1 MQSVAIIGTGI
12 SGLGS
17 AYMLQ
22 DKYNVT
28 VYEKNDYIGGHTR
41 TVNINTK
48 DGVVPVDT
56 GFIVFNH
63 NTYPNLTALFNK
75 LDVRT
80 NKSLMSF
87 GVSVNN
93 GWLEYGSQTLANVF
107 AQKKNLLSLKYLKFI
122 KDIMTFNH
130 YSQSLLSTNKI
141 NPSMTLSDYLQ
152 ELKVSKWFIDYYI
165 LAMGAAI
172 WSSPIEKMQAFPA
185 ESFIRF
191 FNNHGLLATSGQPQW
206 HTVDGGSKTYINKIL
221 DNLKAEIKLN
231 TGVSKVVR
239 NNGKVTITDNN
250 GEVNDYDHVIF
261 ASHSDQTLSML
272 DDVTDAEFEVLSQ
285 IKYQKNRMVLHS
297 DESFMPKNRKAWSSW
312 IYLSENKKDEGET
325 IALSYWMNNLQKLN
339 TDQSMI
345 VTLNP
350 SREPSLSLKHDEYI
364 FDHPVFD
371 KDAIEAQKLLPEIQG
386 KQNTWFTGAYWA
398 YGFHEDGLKSA
409 INVAKSLG
417 VEPSWLP
424 Q

>member
-22 DKYNVT
+22 EKYDVT
-28 VYEKNDYIGGHTR
+28 IYEKNDYIGGHTR
-41 TVNINTK
+41 TVDIKTK
-48 DGVVPVDT
+48 EGTVPVDT

-63 NTYPNLTALFNK
+63 NTYPNLTALFNQ
-75 LDVRT
+75 LGVNT
-80 NKSLMSF
+80 NESLMSF

-122 KDIMTFNH
+122 KDIFTFNN
-130 YSQSLLSTNKI
+130 YSQQLIASNTI
-141 NPSMTLSDYLQ
+141 NPTMTLSEYLQ
-152 ELKVSKWFIDYYI
+152 QLKVGKWFIDYYI

-172 WSSPIEKMQAFPA
+172 WSSPVEKMHAFPA

-206 HTVDGGSKTYINKIL
+206 HTVDGGSKAYIDKIL
-221 DNLKAEIKLN
+221 DNLNANIKLN
-231 TGVSKVVR
+231 SAVSKVERVQ
-239 NNGKVTITDNN
+239 GKVKITDNN
-250 GEVNDYDHVIF
+250 GDITTYDHVVF

-272 DDVTDAEFEVLSQ
+272 SDTTESESDILNK

-297 DESFMPKNRKAWSSW
+297 DESFMPKNKKAWSSW

-325 IALSYWMNNLQKLN
+325 IALSYWMNNLQKLD
-339 TDQSMI
+339 TKQSMI

-371 KDAIEAQKLLPEIQG
+371 GEAIEAQKRLPEIQG
-386 KQNTWFTGAYWA
+386 EQNTWFAGAYWS
-398 YGFHEDGLKSA
+398 YGFHEDGLNSA
-409 INVAKSLG
+409 INVAKGLG
-417 VEPSWLP
+417 VNPSWLP